1 MTPKTLKMIFL
12 PAILGFM
19 VLASG
24 CASMFGDNTRTLTVN
39 SEPQGAV
46 VYYDNIQYGTT
57 PATITLPNYIYGAQ
71 GLTFRK
77 SGYQDQA
84 VVLTSI
90 ADNKEAEK
98 IIKPE
103 DLKDGVLN
111 YKALEETAKS
121 ENTTS
126 YGKDLAKRKLE
137 KMKQAAE

>member
-12 PAILGFM
+12 PAMLGFM

-46 VYYDNIQYGTT
+46 VYLNNIQYGTT

-84 VVLTSI
+84 VVLNTQFQPVGLWNI
-90 ADNKEAEK
+90 LTLWGFGVDAATGD
-98 IIKPE
+98 IIKL
-103 DLKDGVLN
+103 DQSNLN
-111 YKALEETAKS
+111 I
-121 ENTTS
+121 NV
-126 YGKDLAKRKLE
+126 KL
-137 KMKQAAE
+137 QPGN